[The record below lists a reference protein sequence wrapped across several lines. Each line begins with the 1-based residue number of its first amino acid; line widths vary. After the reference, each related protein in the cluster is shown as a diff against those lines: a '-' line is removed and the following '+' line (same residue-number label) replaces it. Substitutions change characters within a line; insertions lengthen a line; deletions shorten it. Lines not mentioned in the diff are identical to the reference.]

1 MLFVDAALF
10 PQSNTGHFLWNGH
23 VLAYSYYITTFLLH
37 HLTACIRDRVGVF
50 LFLFLNLEAEKRLK
64 KNTCMSAASASLL
77 DLPPPALLF
86 LSCMRTIQNVN
97 ETVL

>member
-1 MLFVDAALF
+1 MLPCFAKATLGIFFGVAM
-10 PQSNTGHFLWNGH
+10 G
-23 VLAYSYYITTFLLH
+23 LAYSYYITTFSLH

-64 KNTCMSAASASLL
+64 KNTRMSAASASLL

-97 ETVL
+97 ETVV